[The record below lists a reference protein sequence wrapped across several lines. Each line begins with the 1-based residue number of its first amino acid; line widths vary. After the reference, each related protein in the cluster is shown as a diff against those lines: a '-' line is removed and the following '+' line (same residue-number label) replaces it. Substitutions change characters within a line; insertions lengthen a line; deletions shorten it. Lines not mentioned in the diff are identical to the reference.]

1 MNGTAGTG
9 KGLLIHTAS
18 FAMQAALGI
27 YSNRSFACDDDFD
40 DFDSDCGSAPAN
52 GGAAAAPEG
61 STGCSD
67 VFPTE
72 NRRNAPP
79 GKEDGNV

>member
-1 MNGTAGTG
+1 MNGTSGTG
-9 KGLLIHTAS
+9 KGLLIHTVS

-40 DFDSDCGSAPAN
+40 DFDSDCDGSPAN

-61 STGCSD
+61 STDRSD

-72 NRRNAPP
+72 NRRSAPP
-79 GKEDGNV
+79 GKENGNV